1 VILTIVSLPEYFLS
15 PQITESITS
24 NYFLGEW
31 SVNNLFSKEFRT
43 IDGEH
48 TFRYPN
54 IVFLSSVIWHPV
66 FFFPFFPSCFFYKK
80 EDFRLFERILL
91 LGVLSYC
98 ILIGGLPFQ
107 NLRML
112 LPIYPVLVICNY
124 PATLRLFNFIESKV
138 QKRIRNLIPKGLIL
152 LQLSFFAYLFIIFI
166 NRNYL
171 EKRIA
176 THIKTAGYS
185 RVFSH
190 DIDVGVNSYL
200 TKDQK
205 VKNLI
210 TDLHNFQNDDIL
222 ILNLEQYERVW
233 HNSIVESN
241 LLEALEMHDTLR
253 LVSLESNW
261 VVFKL
266 NKRR

>member
-1 VILTIVSLPEYFLS
+1 
-15 PQITESITS
+15 
-24 NYFLGEW
+24 
-31 SVNNLFSKEFRT
+31 
-43 IDGEH
+43 
-48 TFRYPN
+48 
-54 IVFLSSVIWHPV
+54 
-66 FFFPFFPSCFFYKK
+66 
-80 EDFRLFERILL
+80 
-91 LGVLSYC
+91 
-98 ILIGGLPFQ
+98 
-107 NLRML
+107 ML

-233 HNSIVESN
+233 HNSNVESN